1 MTLSM
6 HQASV
11 PMFVHTLRAL
21 SAILGKAQAEVEGG
35 RMQEAELMA
44 ASLAPDMFP
53 LSRQVQIAT
62 DMVKNGVSRL
72 AGHEAPAW
80 PDEEKSLAELRDR
93 ITKAVDYLLGVP
105 AAQVDGSEDRDIHLS
120 FQGGAIT
127 MDFKGQAYLLH
138 FVIPNFFFHATTAYD
153 ILRHKG
159 VALSKRDFIGES

>member
-11 PMFVHTLRAL
+11 PMFVHSLKAL
-21 SAILGKAQAEVEGG
+21 SAILGKAQAEVDAGSI
-35 RMQEAELMA
+35 QEAELMEA
-44 ASLAPDMFP
+44 RLAPDMFP

-72 AGHEAPAW
+72 AGQEAPAW
-80 PDEEKSLAELRDR
+80 PDEEKSLPELRER
-93 ITKAVDYLLGVP
+93 IAKAVDYLGGVP
-105 AAQVDGSEDRDIHLS
+105 AAEVDGSEDRDIHLS
-120 FQGGAIT
+120 FQGGALT

-138 FVIPNFFFHATTAYD
+138 FVIPNFFFHVTTAYD

-159 VALSKRDFIGES
+159 VVLTKQDFVGAM